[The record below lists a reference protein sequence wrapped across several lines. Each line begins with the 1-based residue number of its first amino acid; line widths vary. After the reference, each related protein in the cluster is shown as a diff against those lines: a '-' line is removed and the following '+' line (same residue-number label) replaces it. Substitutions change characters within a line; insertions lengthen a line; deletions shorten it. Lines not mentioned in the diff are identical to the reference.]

1 MTPPPVIVDASGP
14 LALLLDQEEAP
25 LMLAASRRWVRT
37 GMRILVPDHFWLE
50 ITNPLLR
57 RHRWTSDAV
66 MAGLRD
72 IDSLQPQTITIDRP
86 MLLLAVDLA
95 ERYRLST
102 YDATYAALAQ
112 VTGGTLAT
120 FDQALRQAVPD
131 LLESGFGEIPV
142 RRVNDGDA
150 PYGEHPVAWP
160 DWSEIGSYLGVLRRR
175 AREELGAADRR

>member
-1 MTPPPVIVDASGP
+1 MTTPPVIVDASGP

-37 GMRILVPDHFWLE
+37 GVRILVPDHFWLE
-50 ITNPLLR
+50 VTHPLLR
-57 RHRWTSDAV
+57 RHRWTSDQV
-66 MAGLRD
+66 LTGLRD
-72 IDSLQPQTITIDRP
+72 IDGLQLRTIPIDRP
-86 MLLLAVDLA
+86 ILLLAVDLA

-112 VTGGTLAT
+112 VTGGMLAT
-120 FDQALRQAVPD
+120 FDEALRQAVPD
-131 LLESGFGEIPV
+131 LLEPGFGDPPV

-175 AREELGAADRR
+175 AREELAAPDRR